1 MASTFSPSLKL
12 ELIGDGDQSGIWGQT
27 TNINLGTLLEQAI
40 TGVVAITMVDA
51 NYTLTSFNGV
61 SDEARNAVLVV
72 GGTNN
77 GVRDIITPLAEKLYV
92 VKNSTT
98 GGYAINIRAA
108 SGSSV
113 AIPNGGT
120 VWVYCDGTNFNAINT
135 ESVGNFDVNGNL
147 TVTGNTAIT
156 GTTTLT
162 GALGGSTAT
171 FSGAI
176 SSVSP
181 AFTGVPTA
189 PNAANG
195 TSTTQI
201 ATTAFV
207 NSAVTIATNA
217 LGTMSTQNAN
227 AVAITGGNV
236 AVNTLTSSG
245 TTRLAGA
252 GTIRS
257 LNFGSDEIS
266 WNQSGSTLAI
276 LNISDANGN
285 NGSNYNL
292 LIRGLQ
298 SNAASAVD
306 LTGITLAA
314 STTTVNGVLNAHGG
328 LRVPISPSNTDGW
341 LAVNFTGPSGGSN
354 DVFVPGSSGT
364 YAWWFSNRGGGYIG
378 IGAAGSY
385 ITTVNANNFFGFAWK
400 ISP

>member
-27 TNINLGTLLEQAI
+27 TNTNLGTLLEQAI
-40 TGVVAITMVDA
+40 TGVVNITMTDA
-51 NYTLTSFNGV
+51 NYTLSSFNGV
-61 SDEARNAVLVV
+61 SDESRNAVLVV

-77 GVRDIITPLAEKLYV
+77 AVRDIIAPLVEKLYV
-92 VKNSTT
+92 IKNSTT
-98 GGYAINIRAA
+98 GGYAVNIRAA

-113 AIPNGGT
+113 AIPNGAT

-147 TVTGNTAIT
+147 TVS

-245 TTRLAGA
+245 TTRLSGVS
-252 GTIRS
+252 TIRS
-257 LNFGSDEIS
+257 INFGSDEIA
-266 WNQSGSTLAI
+266 WNQSGSTTAI
-276 LNISDANGN
+276 LNISDINGN
-285 NGSNYNL
+285 NGNNYGL
-292 LIRGLQ
+292 IIRGLQ
-298 SNAASAVD
+298 SNAASGVD
-306 LTGITLAA
+306 LAGITLAA
-314 STTTVNGVLNAHGG
+314 STTTVNGILNAHGG

-364 YAWWFSNRGGGYIG
+364 YAWFFSNRGGGYIG

-385 ITTVNANNFFGFAWK
+385 ITTVSANNFFGFAWK